1 MIAAGDSSCKGPQAT
16 NSENGSEKVPSDRR
30 SFMAQ
35 AAGAALALPLVSA
48 RAREMSSSRSRRI
61 RVGQI
66 GTAHGHANKLAVF
79 RQSADYEVIGI
90 AESDPELRAAAESQ
104 DAFRGV
110 PWFTQE
116 QLLNLPGLEL
126 VLVETQVPKLLD
138 AAEACVAA
146 GKHVHLDK
154 PAGRSLPQ
162 FRRILDEAARKKLL
176 VQMGYMFRYNPA
188 VVLLREFLHNGWL
201 GQPFEL
207 HAVMSKV
214 VSQVDRKPLVES
226 GGSMMFELGCH
237 LIDLV
242 VSLLGKPGDVA
253 PFGQH
258 VSPIQDSLIDN
269 ALAVLTCK
277 QAIATVKSSAVEI
290 DGGQRRHLVLC
301 GSEGTFHIQP
311 LDDPSA
317 RVTLSK
323 ACGKYRQGSQEITFP
338 KYTRYVDDAAD
349 IAKILRGEKESD
361 YSAQHD
367 LDVQETV
374 LRACGWS
381 LS

>member
-1 MIAAGDSSCKGPQAT
+1 
-16 NSENGSEKVPSDRR
+16 
-30 SFMAQ
+30 MAQ
-35 AAGAALALPLVSA
+35 AAGAALALPLSA
-48 RAREMSSSRSRRI
+48 SRAGEISSSRTRRI
-61 RVGQI
+61 KVGQI
-66 GTAHGHANKLAVF
+66 GVGHGHANKLAVF
-79 RQSADYEVIGI
+79 RQSPDYEVIGI
-90 AESDPELRAAAESQ
+90 AESDAQLRAAAQSQ
-104 DAFRGV
+104 DAFRDV

-126 VLVETQVPKLLD
+126 VLVETRVPHLLD
-138 AAEACVAA
+138 TAEACLAA

-188 VVLLREFLHNGWL
+188 VVLLREFLRNGWL

-207 HAVMSKV
+207 HSVMSKV
-214 VSQVDRKPLVES
+214 VPAVDRKPLVES

-242 VSLLGKPGDVA
+242 VILLGKPSDVT
-253 PFGQH
+253 PFGRH

-269 ALAVLTCK
+269 ALAVLSYQ

-290 DGGQRRHLVLC
+290 DGSQRRHLVLC

-323 ACGKYRQGSQEITFP
+323 PCGKYRQGSQEITFP
-338 KYTRYVDDAAD
+338 KFTRYVDDAAD
-349 IAKILRGEKESD
+349 IAKILRGEKEND

-374 LRACGWS
+374 LRASGWG
-381 LS
+381 LT